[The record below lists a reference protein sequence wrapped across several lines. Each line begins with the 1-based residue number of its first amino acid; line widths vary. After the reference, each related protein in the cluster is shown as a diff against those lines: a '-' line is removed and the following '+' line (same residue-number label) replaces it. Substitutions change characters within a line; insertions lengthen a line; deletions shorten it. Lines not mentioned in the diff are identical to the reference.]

1 MLSVAAW
8 CYVNEL
14 GEKHRE
20 DWEMEWIT
28 RAAER
33 YIAGRRHA
41 YGQRETLLALPTCTV
56 RALSTTV
63 VLP

>member
-14 GEKHRE
+14 EEKHRE

-33 YIAGRRHA
+33 YIAGRRHK
-41 YGQRETLLALPTCTV
+41 RPCLPC
-56 RALSTTV
+56 
-63 VLP
+63 LPVPYEPCRPR